1 MVSRPKTDK
10 TTNITFDRPY
20 VHGMAANVKSLAS
33 KGSDEET
40 GKRTDRKRVRDGK
53 VCALCGRRQETRI

>member
-1 MVSRPKTDK
+1 MAE
-10 TTNITFDRPY
+10 Y
-20 VHGMAANVKSLAS
+20 VQSFAS

-53 VCALCGRRQETRI
+53 VCALCGDYVVEGRKRGFE